1 MGTMMMTLD
10 TYRLE
15 TAPIAR
21 AITCDVLAVVLE
33 GSVIEAVK
41 GPESQSKSSNPSQ
54 IAADQMPSKGM
65 YPCLNW
71 AFAGS
76 DHDAALCQSTRQEAP
91 PG

>member
-1 MGTMMMTLD
+1 MTTLD

-21 AITCDVLAVVLE
+21 AIACDVLAVVIE
-33 GSVIEAVK
+33 GSVIDSAKE
-41 GPESQSKSSNPSQ
+41 PESQTKSSNPSP

-76 DHDAALCQSTRQEAP
+76 DHDAALCQSTRQEGP